1 MPVMTGGQAVVR
13 SLIDNGVDTV
23 FGIPGVQLDPLY
35 DAFYEHRNSVK
46 VLHTRHEQG
55 AAFMA
60 MGYAQATGRTGVF
73 AVVPGPGLLNAMT
86 AVITANSANQPVLGI
101 TGQIPSNQI
110 GMNYGIAHEVKDQLA
125 MSRGVVDWAERA
137 DHPSQV
143 PGLLDAAF
151 NHCHSG
157 RNKAALFEMAP
168 DQYYANAEVEPLA
181 PAKQSPAPNPDPDL
195 LADAAKRLHG
205 AKRPIILVGG
215 GVVGAAAELKSVAEA
230 LGAPV
235 VMSPNGRGALSD
247 EHPLAF
253 NQLAGQQLWAEAD
266 VALVVGRRFTTPGMA
281 WGRAGEIE
289 VVRIDIDPTQIV
301 KPRKAEVALLT
312 SAAIGLG
319 RLGEAVAGL
328 GPRSTDLWDGCAK
341 VRDEVAA
348 ELDAMEPLSGYNRA
362 VRAALPHD
370 GMLFADVTRFTVFS
384 RFGMPFYQPRSFF
397 MPGFQ
402 ATLGWSYPA
411 ALGAKVGSPDRKV
424 VAITGDGGF
433 GFTLQEMSTAVLHNI
448 PVTVVV
454 FDNQAYGNVKTI
466 QANKFGGRHIA
477 VDLASPDWIKLAE
490 AFGMKGER
498 AESEAQLEE
507 VLSRHLALDA
517 PSLITVPVGE
527 MPNVWSLV
535 RRPPSAGGS

>member
-1 MPVMTGGQAVVR
+1 MPIMTGGQAVAR
-13 SLIDNGVDTV
+13 SLFDNGVDTV
-23 FGIPGVQLDPLY
+23 FGIPGVQLDPLF
-35 DAFYEHRNSVK
+35 DAFYEQRNNLR

-60 MGYAQATGRTGVF
+60 MGYAQASGRTGVF

-101 TGQIPSNQI
+101 TGQIPSTQI
-110 GMNYGIAHEVKDQLA
+110 GMSYGIPHEVKDQLA
-125 MSRGVVDWAERA
+125 MSRGVIDWAERA
-137 DHPSQV
+137 NHPSEV
-143 PGLLDAAF
+143 PSLMKAAF
-151 NHCHSG
+151 AHCHSG
-157 RNKAALFEMAP
+157 RNKVALFEMAP
-168 DQYYANAEVEPLA
+168 DQYYSEGEVDPLPACA
-181 PAKQSPAPNPDPDL
+181 PRPALQPETAL
-195 LADAAKRLHG
+195 IEDAAKRLHG

-215 GVVGAAAELKSVAEA
+215 GAVDAEDQLKTVAEI

-253 NQLAGQQLWAEAD
+253 NQLAGQKLWADSD
-266 VALVVGRRFTTPGMA
+266 VALIVGRRFSTPGLA
-281 WGRAGEIE
+281 WGREDE
-289 VVRIDIDPTQIV
+289 VELVRIDIDPTQIT
-301 KPRKAEVALLT
+301 KPRKSDVALIT
-312 SAAIGLG
+312 SAEIGLT
-319 RLGEAVAGL
+319 RLATAITL
-328 GPRSTDLWDGCAK
+328 FGPRPTELWEGCAL
-341 VRDEVAA
+341 VRDEVAKQLD
-348 ELDAMEPLSGYNRA
+348 ELEPLSGYNRA
-362 VRAALPHD
+362 VRAALPRE

-411 ALGAKVGSPDRKV
+411 ALGAKIAAPDRKA
-424 VAITGDGGF
+424 VACTGDGGF
-433 GFTLQEMSTAVLHNI
+433 GFTMQEMATAVLHNI
-448 PVTVVV
+448 PVTAVI

-477 VDLASPDWIKLAE
+477 VDLASPDWVQMAE
-490 AFGMKGER
+490 AFGMVGER
-498 AESEAQLEE
+498 VETEEQLAETLE
-507 VLSRHLALDA
+507 RHLASHK

-535 RRPPSAGGS
+535 SRPPSAGS

>member
-35 DAFYEHRNSVK
+35 DAFYERRNNLK
-46 VLHTRHEQG
+46 VLHSRHEQG

-60 MGYAQATGRTGVF
+60 MGYAQATGKTGVF
-73 AVVPGPGLLNAMT
+73 AIVPGPGLLNAMT

-101 TGQIPSNQI
+101 TGQIPSHQI

-137 DHPSQV
+137 NAPSDV

-151 NHCHSG
+151 THCHSG
-157 RNKAALFEMAP
+157 RNKAALFEMSP
-168 DQYYANAEVEPLA
+168 DQYLAQGEVTPL
-181 PAKQSPAPNPDPDL
+181 PAATPRPAPQPDADK

-215 GVVGAAAELKSVAEA
+215 GVVGAEDALKTVAEK

-235 VMSPNGRGALSD
+235 IMSPSGRGALSD
-247 EHPLAF
+247 EHELAF
-253 NQLAGQQLWAEAD
+253 NQLAGQRLWDNAD
-266 VALVVGRRFTTPGMA
+266 VALIVGRRFSTPGLA
-281 WGRAGEIE
+281 WGRVGEVE
-289 VVRIDIDPTQIV
+289 LVRIDIDPTQIA
-301 KPRKAEVALLT
+301 KPRKCDVALLT
-312 SAAIGLG
+312 SSEIGLS
-319 RLGEAVAGL
+319 RLDAALGSL
-328 GPRSTDLWDGCAK
+328 GPRRTNLWDGADA
-341 VRDEVAA
+341 VRTEVA
-348 ELDAMEPLSGYNRA
+348 EQLDGLEPLSGYNRA
-362 VRAALPHD
+362 VRAALPRD

-411 ALGAKVGSPDRKV
+411 ALGAKVGAPDRKV
-424 VAITGDGGF
+424 VATVGDGGF
-433 GFTLQEMSTAVLHNI
+433 GFTMQELATAVLHNI
-448 PVTVVV
+448 PITVVV
-454 FDNQAYGNVKTI
+454 FDNSAYGNVRTI
-466 QANKFGGRHIA
+466 QENQFGGRHIA
-477 VDLASPDWIKLAE
+477 VDLANPDWVKMAE
-490 AFGMKGER
+490 AFGIKGEK

-507 VLSRHLALDA
+507 VLSRHLALDK

-535 RRPPSAGGS
+535 RRPPSAGGG

>member
-13 SLIDNGVDTV
+13 ALIDNGVDTV

-35 DAFYEHRNSVK
+35 DAFYERRNNLK
-46 VLHTRHEQG
+46 VVHSRHEQG

-73 AVVPGPGLLNAMT
+73 AIVPGPGLLNAMT

-101 TGQIPSNQI
+101 TGQIPSQHI
-110 GMNYGIAHEVKDQLA
+110 GKNYGIAHEVKDQLA

-137 DHPSQV
+137 DHPSEV
-143 PGLLDAAF
+143 PALLNAAF
-151 NHCHSG
+151 IHCHSG

-168 DQYYANAEVEPLA
+168 DQYLATAEVEPL
-181 PAKQSPAPNPDPDL
+181 PAATPPPAPQPDVTL

-215 GVVGAAAELKSVAEA
+215 GVVGAEEELKAVAEK

-235 VMSPNGRGALSD
+235 VMSPSGRGALSD

-253 NQLAGQQLWAEAD
+253 NQLAGQRLWDDAD
-266 VALVVGRRFTTPGMA
+266 VALVVGRRFSTPGLA
-281 WGRAGEIE
+281 WGRVGE
-289 VVRIDIDPTQIV
+289 VALVRIDIDPTQIV
-301 KPRKAEVALLT
+301 KPRKSDVALLT
-312 SAAIGLG
+312 SSQIGLA
-319 RLGEAVAGL
+319 RLDIALSNL
-328 GPRSTDLWDGCAK
+328 GPRRTELWQGADA
-341 VRDEVAA
+341 VRQEIAVQ
-348 ELDAMEPLSGYNRA
+348 LDALEPLSGYNRA
-362 VRAALPHD
+362 VRAALPRD

-411 ALGAKVGSPDRKV
+411 ALGAKVSSPHRKV
-424 VAITGDGGF
+424 VATVGDGGF
-433 GFTLQEMSTAVLHNI
+433 GFTMQELATAVLHKI

-454 FDNQAYGNVKTI
+454 FDNSAYGNVKTI
-466 QANKFGGRHIA
+466 QANQFGGRHIA
-477 VDLASPDWIKLAE
+477 VDLANPDWVKMAE
-490 AFGMKGER
+490 AFGMKGEK

-535 RRPPSAGGS
+535 RRPPSAGGG